1 VKKEVLAAYMLIK
14 KGSALAL
21 PSTDRIFVAQTHEML
36 RLEDLAELVH
46 ENSDALK
53 STVKS
58 FKIGGHLFDF
68 KSGPYLMGVVN
79 LSPDSWYRESVCLST
94 ESAVQRGLTLKAQG
108 ASLVDIGAESSVLDS
123 GRVESN
129 LQESRLLPAVCS
141 LSSQKVLI
149 SAETY
154 LPDVARSCLE
164 SGASVLN
171 MTGTQHANA
180 IYTLAAEYNAA
191 VIICYVQGP
200 NVREV
205 GDLEFSDDPIEI
217 MKEFFAREID
227 VAVKAGVTRIIIDPG
242 LGFYYRN
249 LKDSGERVRHQM
261 RTFLNTFRLRSLG
274 WPVCHALPHAF
285 EYFKEEVRCSE
296 PFFTVMAA
304 LGKTDLYR
312 THEVSRVRAVL
323 ETMGVWGI

>member
-1 VKKEVLAAYMLIK
+1 
-14 KGSALAL
+14 
-21 PSTDRIFVAQTHEML
+21 ML
-36 RLEDLAELVH
+36 RLEDLAELVD

-53 STVKS
+53 STVTS
-58 FKIGGHLFDF
+58 FKIGDHLFDF
-68 KSGPYLMGVVN
+68 NNGPYLMGVVN
-79 LSPDSWYRESVCLST
+79 LSQDSWYRESVCLSM

-108 ASLVDIGAESSVLDS
+108 ASLVDIGAESSVLNS
-123 GRVESN
+123 TRVEGK
-129 LQESRLLPAVCS
+129 LQESRLLPVVYN

-154 LPDVARSCLE
+154 LPGVARSCLE

-171 MTGTQHANA
+171 ITGTQHANA
-180 IYTLAAEYNAA
+180 IYTLAAEYDAA
-191 VIICYVQGP
+191 VIICYVQGS

-217 MKEFFAREID
+217 MKEFFSREID
-227 VAVKAGVTRIIIDPG
+227 AASKAGVTRIIIDPG

-274 WPVCHALPHAF
+274 WPVCHALPYAF
-285 EYFKEEVRCSE
+285 EYFKEEIRCSE
-296 PFFTVMAA
+296 PFFAVMAT

-312 THEVSRVRAVL
+312 THEVPRVRAVL
-323 ETMGVWGI
+323 ETMGVWSS